1 MRRPYAGDIDYM
13 PRTGNEIRVI
23 PSVLDRLLDHEPEIS
38 SEPIPS
44 RAQGLRQMKLS
55 VRRDLEWLLNARQ
68 SSSIIHD
75 AEHADSSS
83 NAAVAHELQ
92 SSLIFYGLP
101 DFSSTSTLNV
111 SDQRR
116 ISRAIESAVAKFE
129 PRLSDVVVTLLPM
142 RENERALRFRIDA
155 RLRVEP
161 APEPVT
167 FDTVLHIHSGE
178 YRIEAH

>member
-1 MRRPYAGDIDYM
+1 M
-13 PRTGNEIRVI
+13 PRTGNDIRVI
-23 PSVLDRLLDHEPEIS
+23 PSVLDRLLDHEPEIT
-38 SEPIPS
+38 SEPVQS
-44 RAQGLRQMKLS
+44 RAQGLRQMKQS

-68 SSSIIHD
+68 SSPVVANTDQADHNSTSASI
-75 AEHADSSS
+75 
-83 NAAVAHELQ
+83 AHELQ

-101 DFSSTSTLNV
+101 DFSSASTLSV
-111 SDQRR
+111 ADQRR
-116 ISRAIESAVAKFE
+116 ISRAIETAVAKFE
-129 PRLSDVVVTLLPM
+129 PRLSDVTVTLLPM
-142 RENERALRFRIDA
+142 REIERALRFRIDA

>member
-1 MRRPYAGDIDYM
+1 M
-13 PRTGNEIRVI
+13 PRTGNDIRVI
-23 PSVLDRLLDHEPEIS
+23 PSVLDRLLDHEPEIT
-38 SEPIPS
+38 SEPVPS
-44 RAQGLRQMKLS
+44 RAQGLRQMKQS

-68 SSSIIHD
+68 SSPVIVNTD
-75 AEHADSSS
+75 QTEGNADS
-83 NAAVAHELQ
+83 AVAHELQ

-101 DFSSTSTLNV
+101 DFSSASTLSV
-111 SDQRR
+111 ADQRR
-116 ISRAIESAVAKFE
+116 ISRAIETAVAKFE

-142 RENERALRFRIDA
+142 REIERALRFRIDA

>member
-1 MRRPYAGDIDYM
+1 M
-13 PRTGNEIRVI
+13 PRTGNDIRVI
-23 PSVLDRLLDHEPEIS
+23 PSVLDRLLDHEPEIT
-38 SEPIPS
+38 SEPVQS
-44 RAQGLRQMKLS
+44 RAHGLRQMKQS

-68 SSSIIHD
+68 SSPVNSN
-75 AEHADSSS
+75 AEHLDTNATSSS
-83 NAAVAHELQ
+83 AVAHELQ

-101 DFSSTSTLNV
+101 DFSSASTLSV

-116 ISRAIESAVAKFE
+116 ISRAIETAVAKFE
-129 PRLSDVVVTLLPM
+129 PRLTDVTVTLLPM
-142 RENERALRFRIDA
+142 REIERALRFRIDA

>member
-1 MRRPYAGDIDYM
+1 MCVAPRAGDIDYM

-23 PSVLDRLLDHEPEIS
+23 PSVLDRLLDYEPEVS
-38 SEPIPS
+38 SESVPS
-44 RAQGLRQMKLS
+44 RAKSLREMKQS

-68 SSSIIHD
+68 SSAAARGKD
-75 AEHADSSS
+75 AADSS
-83 NAAVAHELQ
+83 AVHHLQ
-92 SSLIFYGLP
+92 NSLIAFGLP
-101 DFSSTSTLNV
+101 DFSSASTL
-111 SDQRR
+111 SEPDKKR
-116 ISRAIESAVAKFE
+116 ISRAIETAVARFE
-129 PRLSDVVVTLLPM
+129 PRLTDVVVTLLPM
-142 RENERALRFRIDA
+142 REIERALRFRIDA

>member
-1 MRRPYAGDIDYM
+1 M

-23 PSVLDRLLDHEPEIS
+23 PSVLDRLLDHEPEIT
-38 SEPIPS
+38 SEPVPS
-44 RAQGLRQMKLS
+44 RAQSLRQMKQS

-68 SSSIIHD
+68 SSSIAGSAAQADD
-75 AEHADSSS
+75 A
-83 NAAVAHELQ
+83 NRAAIAHELQ
-92 SSLIFYGLP
+92 SSLICYGLP
-101 DFSSTSTLNV
+101 DFSSASTLSV

-116 ISRAIESAVAKFE
+116 ISRAIEQAVAKFE

-142 RENERALRFRIDA
+142 REIERALRFRIDA

>member
-1 MRRPYAGDIDYM
+1 M

-23 PSVLDRLLDHEPEIS
+23 PSVLDRLLDHEPEIT
-38 SEPIPS
+38 SEPVPS
-44 RAQGLRQMKLS
+44 RAQGLRQMKQS

-68 SSSIIHD
+68 SSPVMRRP
-75 AEHADSSS
+75 EHADNGGGGDAGVS
-83 NAAVAHELQ
+83 HELQ

-101 DFSSTSTLNV
+101 DFSSASTISV
-111 SDQRR
+111 ADQKR
-116 ISRAIESAVAKFE
+116 ISRAIETAVAKFE
-129 PRLSDVVVTLLPM
+129 PRLTEVVVTLLPM
-142 RENERALRFRIDA
+142 REVERALRFRIDA

>member
-1 MRRPYAGDIDYM
+1 
-13 PRTGNEIRVI
+13 VI
-23 PSVLDRLLDHEPEIS
+23 PSVLDRLLDHEPEITA
-38 SEPIPS
+38 EPVQS
-44 RAQGLRQMKLS
+44 RAQGLRQMKQS

-68 SSSIIHD
+68 SSPVTSH

-83 NAAVAHELQ
+83 SSSGTTSAPVAHELQ

-101 DFSSTSTLNV
+101 DFSSASTLSV
-111 SDQRR
+111 ADQRR
-116 ISRAIESAVAKFE
+116 ISRAIETAVAKFE
-129 PRLSDVVVTLLPM
+129 PRLSDVAVTLLPI

>member
-1 MRRPYAGDIDYM
+1 M
-13 PRTGNEIRVI
+13 PRTGNDIRVI

-38 SEPIPS
+38 SEPVPS
-44 RAQGLRQMKLS
+44 RAQGLRQMKQS

-68 SSSIIHD
+68 SSSVIRN
-75 AEHADSSS
+75 AEHADGSSS
-83 NAAVAHELQ
+83 TTSPVAHELQ

-101 DFSSTSTLNV
+101 DFSSASTLSV
-111 SDQRR
+111 TDQRR

-142 RENERALRFRIDA
+142 REIERALRFRIDA

>member
-1 MRRPYAGDIDYM
+1 M
-13 PRTGNEIRVI
+13 PRTGNDIRVI
-23 PSVLDRLLDHEPEIS
+23 PSVLDRLLDHEPEIT
-38 SEPIPS
+38 SEPVPS
-44 RAQGLRQMKLS
+44 RAQGLRQMKQS

-68 SSSIIHD
+68 SSPVARN
-75 AEHADSSS
+75 AEQADGNNTSSS
-83 NAAVAHELQ
+83 VAPELK

-101 DFSSTSTLNV
+101 DFSSASTLSV

-116 ISRAIESAVAKFE
+116 ISRAIETAVARFE

-142 RENERALRFRIDA
+142 REMERALRFRIDA

>member
-1 MRRPYAGDIDYM
+1 M
-13 PRTGNEIRVI
+13 PRPGNEIRVI

-38 SEPIPS
+38 SEPVPS
-44 RAQGLRQMKLS
+44 RAHGLRQLKLS
-55 VRRDLEWLLNARQ
+55 VRRDLEWLLNSRQ
-68 SSSIIHD
+68 SSPIAGD
-75 AEHADSSS
+75 AEHADGS
-83 NAAVAHELQ
+83 AAVSPELH

-101 DFSSTSTLNV
+101 DFSTASTLSE
-111 SDQRR
+111 SDQAR
-116 ISRAIESAVAKFE
+116 IGRAIKTAVTKFE
-129 PRLSDVVVTLLPM
+129 PRLSDVIVTLLPM
-142 RENERALRFRIDA
+142 REIERALRFRIDA

>member
-1 MRRPYAGDIDYM
+1 M

-23 PSVLDRLLDHEPEIS
+23 PSVLDRLLDHEPEVT
-38 SEPIPS
+38 SEPVPS
-44 RAQGLRQMKLS
+44 RAQGLRQMKQS

-68 SSSIIHD
+68 SSPVIHRPEHSDKSGGD
-75 AEHADSSS
+75 AAGVS
-83 NAAVAHELQ
+83 HELQ

-101 DFSSTSTLNV
+101 DFSSASTISV
-111 SDQRR
+111 SDQKRV
-116 ISRAIESAVAKFE
+116 SRAIETAVAKFE
-129 PRLSDVVVTLLPM
+129 PRLTEVVVTLLPM
-142 RENERALRFRIDA
+142 REVERALRFRIDA